1 MGGGAEQEHFVD
13 GVTESLTTDL
23 SRIRGSF
30 VIGRNTAFTYKG
42 KAVDLRQIGRE
53 LNVRYILEGSVQR
66 GGNLLGLHERAVAW
80 SRRAIEANRNYS
92 MPYFN
97 LGIALARLGRL
108 DEARSAVMAGHEL
121 TPSFTISGYRA
132 SFTSITED
140 PTALAQMESLTD
152 AQRMAGLPES

>member
-1 MGGGAEQEHFVD
+1 MGKIYSGRAEEAEAHIV
-13 GVTESLTTDL
+13 EALRL
-23 SRIRGSF
+23 SPRD
-30 VIGRNTAFTYKG
+30 TLA
-42 KAVDLRQIGRE
+42 
-53 LNVRYILEGSVQR
+53 YIWMNFAGWAN
-66 GGNLLGLHERAVAW
+66 NLLGLHERAVAW

-97 LGIALARLGRL
+97 LGIALVRLGRV
-108 DEARSAVMAGHEL
+108 DEARSAVTAGHAF

-132 SFTSITED
+132 SFTSITDD